1 MSTILKRKLDY
12 LTAFE
17 ENADKDRKR
26 LCLKSPLEEL
36 NVLVWEWFQKA
47 RATNIPVSGPLLQ
60 EKALEFGKELKV
72 TDFKA
77 SNGWLECFRKH
88 HAISFSVII
97 GESVSVPENI
107 CYDWKAKLQDLISGY
122 DQKDVFNMDET
133 GVFFRAL
140 PDKTLV
146 VKGQDCKGGKRS
158 KERITVVM
166 CCNMDGQFVKPLVI
180 GKAERPRCFR
190 NLDIKTLPVT
200 WRNNKKA
207 WMTSKLFTSWL
218 ADFNRQMR
226 LQSRHVLLFLDNAPS
241 HPKDQT
247 YSNVKLHFFPANTT
261 SKLQPLDQ
269 GIIKCMKSH
278 YLKRLLRK
286 VISKVDQLE
295 EACEIAKSVTVYDA
309 CLWIAQAQNCISEDT
324 VRKCFGRCGFL
335 SDPDTDFTVAD
346 FVSADNELKDIV
358 KLTSTVSLYPGTNDC

>member
-1 MSTILKRKLDY
+1 MTLRMCI
-12 LTAFE
+12 
-17 ENADKDRKR
+17 
-26 LCLKSPLEEL
+26 
-36 NVLVWEWFQKA
+36 
-47 RATNIPVSGPLLQ
+47 
-60 EKALEFGKELKV
+60 
-72 TDFKA
+72 
-77 SNGWLECFRKH
+77 
-88 HAISFSVII
+88 
-97 GESVSVPENI
+97 
-107 CYDWKAKLQDLISGY
+107 
-122 DQKDVFNMDET
+122 NMDET

-146 VKGQDCKGGKRS
+146 VNGQDCKGGKRS

-180 GKAERPRCFR
+180 GKTERPRCFR
-190 NLDIKTLPVT
+190 NLDVKTLPVT

-247 YSNVKLHFFPANTT
+247 YSNVKL
-261 SKLQPLDQ
+261 QPLDQ

-278 YLKRLLRK
+278 HRKHLLRK

-295 EACEIAKSVTVYDA
+295 EACKIAKSVTVYDA
-309 CLWIAQAQNCISEDT
+309 CLWIAQAQNCISEET
-324 VRKCFGRCGFL
+324 VRKCFGRCGFIN
-335 SDPDTDFTVAD
+335 DPDMDYTVAD
-346 FVSADNELKDIV
+346 FVAADNELKDIV
-358 KLTSTVSLYPGTNDC
+358 KLTAQSLSIQEPMTADEFNSWDQDTPATDELSEDWEKDLVQRHKEGPAETDP